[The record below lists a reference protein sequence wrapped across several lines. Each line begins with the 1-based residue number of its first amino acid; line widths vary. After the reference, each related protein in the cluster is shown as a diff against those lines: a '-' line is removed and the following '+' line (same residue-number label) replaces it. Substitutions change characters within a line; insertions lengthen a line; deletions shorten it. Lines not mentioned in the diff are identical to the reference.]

1 MLSHTLVPVKL
12 PQTASNTNDKC
23 SKDEP
28 HTSLA
33 TNSLAASCKVKGF
46 PDCQLRQ
53 VLILL
58 LNIHCCALRQELS
71 QGSAIVQDVA
81 IDLKTTMPQL
91 AS

>member
-1 MLSHTLVPVKL
+1 MR
-12 PQTASNTNDKC
+12 
-23 SKDEP
+23 SKEEQ

-33 TNSLAASCKVKGF
+33 TNSLTASCKVKGF

-58 LNIHCCALRQELS
+58 LHINCRALRQELS
-71 QGSAIVQDVA
+71 QGSTIVQDLA
-81 IDLKTTMPQL
+81 LYLETTVPHL